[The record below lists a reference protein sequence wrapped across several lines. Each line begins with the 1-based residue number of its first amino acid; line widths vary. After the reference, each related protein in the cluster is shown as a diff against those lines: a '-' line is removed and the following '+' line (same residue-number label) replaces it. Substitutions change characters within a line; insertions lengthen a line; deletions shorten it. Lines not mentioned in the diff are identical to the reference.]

1 MIRLIAFRGYIPMQT
16 YLVEF
21 TSVHFLKRRFNL
33 VKNNFSGTS
42 HQRTSLTIISLFS
55 YLFQCYLMQ
64 HKRMQIKTMEILRLK
79 HVTFGKSLTLFGPQ
93 FRYLYNYR
101 NGLGDFEGLFPIM
114 VCNYITKQFDK
125 IILFVHTFYIF
136 SP

>member
-1 MIRLIAFRGYIPMQT
+1 MANNVIRLIALRGHIPTQT
-16 YLVEF
+16 DLVEF
-21 TSVHFLKRRFNL
+21 TSVHFLKRR
-33 VKNNFSGTS
+33 
-42 HQRTSLTIISLFS
+42 TSLTIIPLFS

-79 HVTFGKSLTLFGPQ
+79 CVTFGKSLTLLGPQ

-101 NGLGDFEGLFPIM
+101 SGLGDFEGLCPMM

-125 IILFVHTFYIF
+125 IILFVHTVYIF